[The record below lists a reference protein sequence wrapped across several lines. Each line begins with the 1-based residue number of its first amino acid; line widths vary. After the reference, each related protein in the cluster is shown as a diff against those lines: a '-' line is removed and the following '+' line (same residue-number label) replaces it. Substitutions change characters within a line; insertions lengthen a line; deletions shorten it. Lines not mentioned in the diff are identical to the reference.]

1 MRYVLIGDS
10 FAATSAIEGIRSR
23 DKEGEILV
31 INKEEEKAYY
41 RPLISYVLYGK
52 SKLENIYQRD
62 DKFYQDNKVQFMLGT
77 EALSLDPVEKTVT
90 LDNGKVIDYDKVLVS
105 TGSRPF
111 VPAMKG
117 LEKVKYKYSFM
128 TIADMKKLEKAVKPT
143 SRVLIFG
150 SGLIGLKAAEG
161 LLHRCQSITVVDMA
175 DRVLPSILD
184 QGAGEIVKSQLEEAG
199 LSFELK
205 TTADHFEE
213 NTAYLLNGKVIDFD
227 ILLLCVGVRA
237 NVSLVKDAGGEVDR
251 GIIVNKKLETSI
263 PDVYAAGDCTQ
274 GFELTTKTN
283 RVIAIIP
290 NANLQGRT
298 AGINMAGGDES
309 FNNPIAMNAIGFF
322 GSHIVTAGVYEGEE
336 ETIRDEKGYKK
347 FYTKDGKLTGM
358 ILMGDYIDRAGIYTA
373 LIRNETELSDIDWNM
388 LKEKPLLAA
397 FALTRRKEMLAREV

>member
-1 MRYVLIGDS
+1 MRYVIVGDS

-23 DKEGEILV
+23 DQQGEIIV
-31 INKEEEKAYY
+31 INKENEKAYY

-52 SKLENIYQRD
+52 SKIENIYQRD
-62 DKFYQDNKVQFMLGT
+62 DKFYEDNKVQLMLGV
-77 EALSLDPVEKTVT
+77 EALSMDPVEKTLT
-90 LDNGKVIDYDKVLVS
+90 LDNGKVLEYDKILIS

-111 VPAMKG
+111 VPPMAG
-117 LEKVKYKYSFM
+117 LDKVRYKYNFM

-143 SRVLIFG
+143 SRVLIIG

-161 LLHRCQSITVVDMA
+161 LLHRSKSITVVDLA
-175 DRVLPSILD
+175 DRILPSILD
-184 QGAGEIVKSQLEEAG
+184 KGAGEIVKSQLEEAG
-199 LSFELK
+199 ITFELC
-205 TTADHFEE
+205 TSADHFEE
-213 NTAYLLNGKVIDFD
+213 SKAYLQNGKVVDFD

-237 NVSLVKDAGGEVDR
+237 NVSLVKDAGGQVDR
-251 GIIVNKKLETSI
+251 GIIVNQKLETTL

-290 NANLQGRT
+290 NANLQGHT
-298 AGINMAGGDES
+298 AGVNMAGGDAS

-336 ETIRDEKGYKK
+336 ETFRDEKGYKK
-347 FYTKDGKLTGM
+347 FYTKNGKLTGF
-358 ILMGDYIDRAGIYTA
+358 ILLGDYIDRAGIYTA
-373 LIRNETELSDIDWNM
+373 LIRNETELADIDWNM